1 MSIGKKLYYG
11 FGGILGLLLLL
22 SVVNGLAMRSSR
34 GAQDKTARLFTE
46 QRLASDIGFQ
56 MMQNRQFLGSY
67 LLSGDTREAENLA
80 AGAEKLQKSL
90 DEAIP
95 HMTAEDE
102 QGIRLSL
109 IQIRDA
115 EA

>member
-1 MSIGKKLYYG
+1 MSIGKKLYCG

-34 GAQDKTARLFTE
+34 VAQEKTARLFTE

-67 LLSGDTREAENLA
+67 LLSGDTREADNLA
-80 AGAEKLQKSL
+80 AGAEKLKRNL
-90 DEAIP
+90 EDAIP
-95 HMTAEDE
+95 RLTAADE
-102 QGIRLSL
+102 Q
-109 IQIRDA
+109 
-115 EA
+115 